1 MKLNDEEKKQLS
13 TAIDNMNDAL
23 DVFIE
28 LYNES
33 EEDVSIIE
41 FEDQTIKAIKRAVDA
56 YGKEAV
62 SKKSIQLLQKFS
74 LFLPKR
80 KEVNHEIDKALDSI
94 FKVAG
99 FYPNV
104 CYCVNDFNFVW
115 HDDFLHRTEG
125 VSYTF

>member
-1 MKLNDEEKKQLS
+1 MKLNNEEKKQLS

-41 FEDQTIKAIKRAVDA
+41 FEDQTIKAIKRAVDV

-62 SKKSIQLLQKFS
+62 SKKINTIITEIFS
-74 LFLPKR
+74 FLAETKGS
-80 KEVNHEIDKALDSI
+80 KS
-94 FKVAG
+94 
-99 FYPNV
+99 
-104 CYCVNDFNFVW
+104 
-115 HDDFLHRTEG
+115 
-125 VSYTF
+125 

>member
-1 MKLNDEEKKQLS
+1 MKLNNEEKKQLS

-33 EEDVSIIE
+33 EEDGSIIE

-62 SKKSIQLLQKFS
+62 SKKINTIITEIFS
-74 LFLPKR
+74 FLAETKGS
-80 KEVNHEIDKALDSI
+80 KS
-94 FKVAG
+94 
-99 FYPNV
+99 
-104 CYCVNDFNFVW
+104 
-115 HDDFLHRTEG
+115 
-125 VSYTF
+125 